1 MAWSEATIKETAKSI
16 SQCLTNNA
24 PYEAIRLAFRIHEH
38 YQRSSVE
45 ARLEMIK
52 EQPDD
57 TGDPRFD
64 ALIAGIVE
72 YSCAVN
78 RVAAPRWVQEEKY
91 FLDTFWFV
99 SGLESLHADAIV
111 SSPISCKR
119 RGVFLTQDS
128 LTYA

>member
-1 MAWSEATIKETAKSI
+1 MAWIELTVKETAASI
-16 SQCLTNNA
+16 SSCLSENA
-24 PYEAIRLAFRIHEH
+24 YDDAIRLAFRIHER

-45 ARLEMIK
+45 AREQMIK
-52 EQPDD
+52 EQPNE

-78 RVAAPRWVQEEKY
+78 RVGAPKWTQEEKY
-91 FLDTFWFV
+91 FLGTFWFV
-99 SGLESLHADAIV
+99 SGLESLHADAFV

>member
-1 MAWSEATIKETAKSI
+1 MASSEATIKETAKSI

-24 PYEAIRLAFRIHEH
+24 PNEAIRLAFRIHEH

-64 ALIAGIVE
+64 ALMLELWSIHVRSIGLQPLAG
-72 YSCAVN
+72 
-78 RVAAPRWVQEEKY
+78 
-91 FLDTFWFV
+91 
-99 SGLESLHADAIV
+99 
-111 SSPISCKR
+111 CKKKSI
-119 RGVFLTQDS
+119 FLTHFGLFPVS
-128 LTYA
+128 NRYTLTP

>member
-1 MAWSEATIKETAKSI
+1 MASSEATIKETAKSI
-16 SQCLTNNA
+16 SQCLKNNA
-24 PYEAIRLAFRIHEH
+24 PNEAIRLALRIHEH
-38 YQRSSVE
+38 YQRSSVD

-99 SGLESLHADAIV
+99 SDLESLHADAIV

-119 RGVFLTQDS
+119 RGVFLTQDA